1 MQSQDATLPPRGWT
15 AAVSRA
21 FGVLAV
27 VQILAVLLLTAAN
40 VVGRYALGS
49 PIKGAEEATGYMIVG
64 MVMFGA
70 AEALRRG
77 DHLRI
82 DLLTER
88 FGPRIGRVLDALA
101 LLSVI
106 AVGLVL
112 AWTGYGSVSFAR
124 SFGSYSSGHLAMPM
138 WIVQLPLVIGGL
150 LLALVAAGQLIALVR
165 GRPAPAH
172 HGIPE
177 DRT

>member
-1 MQSQDATLPPRGWT
+1 MQAHEHGVDAPPHGWV
-15 AAVSRA
+15 AVVSRL

-27 VQILAVLLLTAAN
+27 VQIVIVLILTAAN
-40 VVGRYALGS
+40 VIGRYLLGS
-49 PIKGAEEATGYMIVG
+49 PIRGAEEATGYMIVG

-88 FGPRIGRVLDALA
+88 CGPRIARLLDLVA

-106 AVGLVL
+106 AVGAIL
-112 AWTGYGSVSFAR
+112 AWTGYEGARFAY

-138 WIVQLPLVIGGL
+138 WIVQAPLVIGGA
-150 LLALVAAGQLIALVR
+150 LLALVAAGNLVDVLR
-165 GRPAPAH
+165 GRGTAP
-172 HGIPE
+172 
-177 DRT
+177 